1 MPHSVPGKHL
11 MDVSWLSDVLPTYG
25 GDLKPRSLVV
35 MTSCGRKSKKFMKW
49 LSQELQELPEAEMA
63 LRTSSSSL
71 FLPLI
76 QSANFVTYYE
86 CGDKEVNFWSIGKMN
101 QHKLV

>member
-1 MPHSVPGKHL
+1 MGV
-11 MDVSWLSDVLPTYG
+11 DVLPTYG

-49 LSQELQELPEAEMA
+49 LFQELQELPEAEMA

-76 QSANFVTYYE
+76 QSANMLPIMSVGT
-86 CGDKEVNFWSIGKMN
+86 KK
-101 QHKLV
+101 